1 MVSNLKCNVIKEENL
16 MKKLVVFAIVLA
28 FLAVPLT
35 AFGTM
40 GKMAP
45 ASNDISV
52 SWFGSLKTYPSW
64 NSDLDFGGGG

>member
-1 MVSNLKCNVIKEENL
+1 MGSKSKCNVIKEEKL

-40 GKMAP
+40 GQMSPK
-45 ASNDISV
+45 SKDINV
-52 SWFGSLKTYPSW
+52 EFFGSL
-64 NSDLDFGGGG
+64 

>member
-1 MVSNLKCNVIKEENL
+1 MGSNLKCNVIKEENL

-40 GKMAP
+40 GHCIC
-45 ASNDISV
+45 NCIGISGRSPDRLRDHGPDV
-52 SWFGSLKTYPSW
+52 AQEQGH
-64 NSDLDFGGGG
+64 